1 MSAVSGRPL
10 LPRERRQISQPLG
23 WQDWPCVLTSAATVL
38 GSGSAERCATRCAG
52 GRWVQQ
58 ISGLTGFVVRPGD
71 SLKQALEA
79 GEILTSGGVVEGRLD
94 LMVPRDHSRVVG
106 AHPLED
112 GFPGLRLL
120 AESARPTVVPIR
132 RDRTG
137 GLVWVQ

>member
-38 GSGSAERCATRCAG
+38 GSGSAERRATRCSG
-52 GRWVQQ
+52 GRWVQEFLR
-58 ISGLTGFVVRPGD
+58 LTGFVVRLGD
-71 SLKQALEA
+71 CLQEA
-79 GEILTSGGVVEGRLD
+79 MESGKVGPSGGVVDGRLD
-94 LMVPRDHSRVVG
+94 LMVPRDHGRVVG
-106 AHPLED
+106 AHPVED